1 MMDFNQEN
9 LFGQIE
15 DLQELSF
22 IERPVR
28 RYLKTPEE
36 IERLTVDEELNDI
49 ERAVYLLSNS
59 SHQHCIV
66 RNWGGGSV
74 ASYQS
79 PRSFSSSQAYGDFS
93 REKIMFQ
100 KSTEDISSGQDVQ
113 RTSVVVNLPNLIRQN
128 TSETLRRV
136 VPKIREV
143 LHVAGVEMQLAAAV
157 SFLVI
162 LQEELVSVAAYIH
175 SFLPTILVNLDH
187 KDTVVSNAWLET
199 LLTVINAL
207 PKETIRQ
214 EILSPLVSKAQ
225 LSQTIQSRL
234 ASCKILG
241 KVSRKFESHIIKRD
255 ILPLVRSLCQ
265 DVEYEV
271 RSCMC
276 RQLEY
281 IAQGIGVE
289 QTKIVILPEL
299 VELARDEGSSVRIA
313 AFDTIVNLLVMFD
326 SDDRTQI
333 IFPLVMMFCEKSF
346 KADETILAPLSHQLG
361 KLCHGLSDGLV
372 GCPRIQR
379 NINQMENIAEPWQM
393 ELNPDNWNLT
403 DEQHLWFLDFYK
415 KFSTLGLQH
424 ENGQNEH
431 LTQFYAAEMD
441 AKYASVRQNCAYNLP
456 AMILFVNPKCFYT
469 ELYPIFSTFCHDPET
484 LVRRTVATGFHEVIK
499 LLGSSVHLVHKELI
513 VLLQDESLEVLDA
526 LLDHL
531 PEILRFVITG
541 GDQVGTENKVHI
553 PDLIPALSMAEQRA
567 ATSLKWRIHEKL
579 LLTFACLPQ
588 VISSDQIYYK
598 FLPIMFRIMT
608 TNNVLP
614 VQRATARTLC
624 VFVRY
629 NRKQEQRQEICS
641 KIVEQLG
648 QGKSCWN
655 RLRFL
660 DTCECIMDL
669 FSKAFFC
676 KYFFMP
682 TLELSNDP
690 VANVRIKF
698 CYMLPKLKSV
708 LNLPAD
714 KLLLQQLDLCIR
726 KLLCHEKDKDVTA
739 VVRVISLELDR
750 IETSVECFPKRLQE
764 KDLLDHK
771 KEKEEN
777 LLLEMEDMEK
787 RGESKSMNE
796 KKSVS
801 SFNKDGKKRNKL
813 SRSRSLGGRVAP
825 PKLISDKPTMKL
837 TITSNSQI
845 TTTTKNALLSF
856 DGTSQSHSSSSGGPS
871 SLPPC
876 SRFYS
881 TNSSEQK
888 TNGSKDTLPKKF
900 NLKSR
905 KSNP

>member
-1 MMDFNQEN
+1 MDFNQEN

-49 ERAVYLLSNS
+49 ERAVYLLS
-59 SHQHCIV
+59 
-66 RNWGGGSV
+66 
-74 ASYQS
+74 
-79 PRSFSSSQAYGDFS
+79 
-93 REKIMFQ
+93 
-100 KSTEDISSGQDVQ
+100 SGQDVQ
-113 RTSVVVNLPNLIRQN
+113 RTSVVVNLPNLMRQN
-128 TSETLRRV
+128 TSETIRRV

-157 SFLVI
+157 SFLTI
-162 LQEELVSVAAYIH
+162 LQEELVSIVAYIH
-175 SFLPTILVNLDH
+175 SFLPIILANLDH
-187 KDTVVSNAWLET
+187 RDTVVSNAWLET

-241 KVSRKFESHIIKRD
+241 KVARKFESHIIKRD
-255 ILPLVRSLCQ
+255 ILPLVKSLCQ

-276 RQLEY
+276 RQLEF

-289 QTKIVILPEL
+289 QTKSAILPEL
-299 VELARDEGSSVRIA
+299 VELAKDEGSSVRIA

-361 KLCHGLSDGLV
+361 KLCHGLSG
-372 GCPRIQR
+372 
-379 NINQMENIAEPWQM
+379 
-393 ELNPDNWNLT
+393 NLT
-403 DEQHLWFLDFYK
+403 EEQHSWFLDFYK

-424 ENGQNEH
+424 ENGQSDH
-431 LTQFYAAEMD
+431 TTQFYAADMD
-441 AKYASVRQNCAYNLP
+441 AKYVSVRQNCAYNLP
-456 AMILFVNPKCFYT
+456 AMILFVDPKCFYS
-469 ELYPIFSTFCHDPET
+469 ELYPTFSTLCHDPET

-499 LLGSSVHLVHKELI
+499 LLGSGVHIVHKELI
-513 VLLQDESLEVLDA
+513 ALLQDESLEVLDA

-541 GDQVGTENKVHI
+541 GDHVGSESKVHI
-553 PDLIPALSMAEQRA
+553 PDLIPALSVAEQRA

-579 LLTFACLPQ
+579 LLTFSCLPQ

-614 VQRATARTLC
+614 VQRASARTLC

-641 KIVEQLG
+641 KLIEQLG
-648 QGKSCWN
+648 QGRSCWN

-660 DTCECIMDL
+660 DTCENIMDL

-676 KYFFMP
+676 KYFFLP
-682 TLELSNDP
+682 VLELSSDP
-690 VANVRIKF
+690 VPNVRIKF
-698 CYMLPKLKSV
+698 CYMLPKLKSA
-708 LNLPAD
+708 LKLPAD
-714 KLLLQQLDLCIR
+714 KYLLQQLELCVR
-726 KLLCHEKDKDVTA
+726 KLLCQEKDKDVTA
-739 VVRVISLELDR
+739 IVRIITLELDR
-750 IETSVECFPKRLQE
+750 MEISMESFPKRLQE

-787 RGESKSMNE
+787 RGEIKSMNE
-796 KKSVS
+796 KKLLS
-801 SFNKDGKKRNKL
+801 SFNKDGKKKTKL
-813 SRSRSLGGRVAP
+813 GRSRSLGGRVAP
-825 PKLISDKPTMKL
+825 PKITTDKSAMKL
-837 TITSNSQI
+837 TSAASNSQI
-845 TTTTKNALLSF
+845 STATKNALLSF
-856 DGTSQSHSSSSGGPS
+856 DGTLQSHSSSSGGPS
-871 SLPPC
+871 NLPSCP

-881 TNSSEQK
+881 ANSNEQK
-888 TNGSKDTLPKKF
+888 TNWGKAESQIL
-900 NLKSR
+900 NNMERNVALHG
-905 KSNP
+905 

>member
-1 MMDFNQEN
+1 MDFNQEN

-49 ERAVYLLSNS
+49 ERAVYLLS
-59 SHQHCIV
+59 
-66 RNWGGGSV
+66 
-74 ASYQS
+74 
-79 PRSFSSSQAYGDFS
+79 
-93 REKIMFQ
+93 
-100 KSTEDISSGQDVQ
+100 SGQDVQ
-113 RTSVVVNLPNLIRQN
+113 RTSVVVNLPNLMRQN
-128 TSETLRRV
+128 TSETIRRV

-157 SFLVI
+157 SFLTI
-162 LQEELVSVAAYIH
+162 LQEELVSIAAYIH
-175 SFLPTILVNLDH
+175 SFLPIILANLDH
-187 KDTVVSNAWLET
+187 RDTVVSNAWLET

-241 KVSRKFESHIIKRD
+241 KVARKFESHIIKRD
-255 ILPLVRSLCQ
+255 ILPLVKSLCQ

-276 RQLEY
+276 RQLEF

-289 QTKIVILPEL
+289 QTKSAILPEL
-299 VELARDEGSSVRIA
+299 VELAKDEGSSVRIA

-361 KLCHGLSDGLV
+361 KLCHGLSG
-372 GCPRIQR
+372 
-379 NINQMENIAEPWQM
+379 
-393 ELNPDNWNLT
+393 NLT

-424 ENGQNEH
+424 ENGQSDH
-431 LTQFYAAEMD
+431 TTQFYAADMD
-441 AKYASVRQNCAYNLP
+441 AKYVSVRQNCAYNLP
-456 AMILFVNPKCFYT
+456 AMILFVDPKCFYS
-469 ELYPIFSTFCHDPET
+469 ELYPTFSTLCHDPET

-499 LLGSSVHLVHKELI
+499 LLGSSVHMVHKELI
-513 VLLQDESLEVLDA
+513 ALLQDESLEVLDA

-541 GDQVGTENKVHI
+541 GDHVGSESKVHV
-553 PDLIPALSMAEQRA
+553 PDLIPALSVAEQRA

-579 LLTFACLPQ
+579 LLTFSCLPQ

-614 VQRATARTLC
+614 VQRASARTLC

-641 KIVEQLG
+641 KLIAQLG
-648 QGKSCWN
+648 QGRSCWN

-676 KYFFMP
+676 KYFFLP
-682 TLELSNDP
+682 VLELSNDP
-690 VANVRIKF
+690 VPNVRIKF
-698 CYMLPKLKSV
+698 CYMLPKLKSA
-708 LNLPAD
+708 LKLPAD
-714 KLLLQQLDLCIR
+714 KYLLQQLELCVR
-726 KLLCHEKDKDVTA
+726 KLLCQEKDKDVTA
-739 VVRVISLELDR
+739 IVRIITLELDR
-750 IETSVECFPKRLQE
+750 METSMESFPKRLQE

-796 KKSVS
+796 KKLLS
-801 SFNKDGKKRNKL
+801 SFNKDGKKRTKL
-813 SRSRSLGGRVAP
+813 GRSRSLGGRVCP
-825 PKLISDKPTMKL
+825 PKIATDKSAMKL
-837 TITSNSQI
+837 TSAASNSQI
-845 TTTTKNALLSF
+845 ATSTKNALMSF
-856 DGTSQSHSSSSGGPS
+856 DGTLQSHSSSSGGPS
-871 SLPPC
+871 NLPSC
-876 SRFYS
+876 SSRFYS
-881 TNSSEQK
+881 ANSNEQK
-888 TNGSKDTLPKKF
+888 TNGGKDTLPKKF

>member
-59 SHQHCIV
+59 SYQHSIV

-74 ASYQS
+74 TSYQS
-79 PRSFSSSQAYGDFS
+79 PLSFSSSQIYRDFG
-93 REKIMFQ
+93 REKVVFQ
-100 KSTEDISSGQDVQ
+100 KPTGDISSGQDVQ
-113 RTSVVVNLPNLIRQN
+113 RTSVVVNLPNLMRQN
-128 TSETLRRV
+128 TSETIRRV

-157 SFLVI
+157 SFLTI
-162 LQEELVSVAAYIH
+162 LQEELVSITAYIH
-175 SFLPTILVNLDH
+175 SFLPIILANLDH
-187 KDTVVSNAWLET
+187 RDTVVSNAWLET

-225 LSQTIQSRL
+225 LSQTVQSRL

-241 KVSRKFESHIIKRD
+241 KVARKFESHIIKRD
-255 ILPLVRSLCQ
+255 ILPLVKSLCQ

-276 RQLEY
+276 RQLEF

-289 QTKIVILPEL
+289 QTKTAILPEL

-346 KADETILAPLSHQLG
+346 KADESILAPLSHQLG
-361 KLCHGLSDGLV
+361 KLCHGLSGKF
-372 GCPRIQR
+372 R
-379 NINQMENIAEPWQM
+379 
-393 ELNPDNWNLT
+393 NLT
-403 DEQHLWFLDFYK
+403 NEQHMWFLDFYK
-415 KFSTLGLQH
+415 KFSTLGLQQ
-424 ENGQNEH
+424 ENGQSDH
-431 LTQFYAAEMD
+431 TTQFYAADMD
-441 AKYASVRQNCAYNLP
+441 AKYVSVRQNCAYNLP
-456 AMILFVNPKCFYT
+456 AMILFVDPKCFYS
-469 ELYPIFSTFCHDPET
+469 ELYPTFSTLCHDPET

-499 LLGSSVHLVHKELI
+499 LLGSSVHTVHKELI
-513 VLLQDESLEVLDA
+513 ALLQDESLEVLDA

-531 PEILRFVITG
+531 PEILRCVITG
-541 GDQVGTENKVHI
+541 GDHAGSETK
-553 PDLIPALSMAEQRA
+553 
-567 ATSLKWRIHEKL
+567 
-579 LLTFACLPQ
+579 
-588 VISSDQIYYK
+588 
-598 FLPIMFRIMT
+598 
-608 TNNVLP
+608 NVLP
-614 VQRATARTLC
+614 VQRASARTLC

-641 KIVEQLG
+641 KLVEQLG

-676 KYFFMP
+676 KYFFLP
-682 TLELSNDP
+682 VLELSNDP
-690 VANVRIKF
+690 VPNVRIKF
-698 CYMLPKLKSV
+698 CYMLPKLKSA
-708 LNLPAD
+708 LKLPAD
-714 KLLLQQLDLCIR
+714 KHLLQQLELCVR
-726 KLLCHEKDKDVTA
+726 KLLCQEKDKDVTA
-739 VVRVISLELDR
+739 IVRIITLELDR
-750 IETSVECFPKRLQE
+750 METSTESFPKRLQE

-787 RGESKSMNE
+787 RGESKLMNE
-796 KKSVS
+796 KKLLS
-801 SFNKDGKKRNKL
+801 SFNKDGKRKTKL
-813 SRSRSLGGRVAP
+813 GRSRSLGGRVAP
-825 PKLISDKPTMKL
+825 PKITTDKSTMKL
-837 TITSNSQI
+837 TSAASNSQI
-845 TTTTKNALLSF
+845 ATTTKNALLSF
-856 DGTSQSHSSSSGGPS
+856 DGMLQSHSSSSGGTA
-871 SLPPC
+871 SLPTC
-876 SRFYS
+876 SSRFYS
-881 TNSSEQK
+881 ANSNEHK
-888 TNGSKDTLPKKF
+888 TNGGKDTLPKKF

>member
-113 RTSVVVNLPNLIRQN
+113 RTSVVVNLPNLMRQN
-128 TSETLRRV
+128 TPETLRRV

-157 SFLVI
+157 SFLAI
-162 LQEELVSVAAYIH
+162 LQDELVSVAAYIH
-175 SFLPTILVNLDH
+175 AFLPTILMNLDH

-281 IAQGIGVE
+281 IAQGIGIE

-361 KLCHGLSDGLV
+361 KLCHGLSG
-372 GCPRIQR
+372 
-379 NINQMENIAEPWQM
+379 
-393 ELNPDNWNLT
+393 NLT
-403 DEQHLWFLDFYK
+403 DEQHMWFLDFYK

-424 ENGQNEH
+424 ENGQSEH

-441 AKYASVRQNCAYNLP
+441 AKYASVRQNCAYNFP
-456 AMILFVNPKCFYT
+456 AMILFVNPQCFYT
-469 ELYPIFSTFCHDPET
+469 ELYPIFSTLCHDPET

-531 PEILRFVITG
+531 PEILRFVIAG

-614 VQRATARTLC
+614 VQRASARTLC

-641 KIVEQLG
+641 KIIEQLG

-690 VANVRIKF
+690 VPNVRIKF
-698 CYMLPKLKSV
+698 CYMLPKLKSA
-708 LNLPAD
+708 LKLPAD
-714 KLLLQQLDLCIR
+714 KLLLQQLDLCVR
-726 KLLCHEKDKDVTA
+726 KLLCQEKDKDVTA
-739 VVRVISLELDR
+739 VVRITLELDR
-750 IETSVECFPKRLQE
+750 IETSVDCFPKRLQE

-777 LLLEMEDMEK
+777 LLLEMEDIEK
-787 RGESKSMNE
+787 RGESKLLNE
-796 KKSVS
+796 KKSAVS

-813 SRSRSLGGRVAP
+813 GRSRSLGGRVAP
-825 PKLISDKPTMKL
+825 PKLISDKPTTKL

-845 TTTTKNALLSF
+845 ATTTKNALLTF
-856 DGTSQSHSSSSGGPS
+856 DGTSQSHSSSSGAPS
-871 SLPPC
+871 SLPPS

>member
-49 ERAVYLLSNS
+49 ERAVYLLS
-59 SHQHCIV
+59 
-66 RNWGGGSV
+66 
-74 ASYQS
+74 
-79 PRSFSSSQAYGDFS
+79 
-93 REKIMFQ
+93 
-100 KSTEDISSGQDVQ
+100 SGQDVQ
-113 RTSVVVNLPNLIRQN
+113 RTSVVVNLPNLMRQN
-128 TSETLRRV
+128 TSETIRRV

-157 SFLVI
+157 SFLTI
-162 LQEELVSVAAYIH
+162 LQEELVSITAYIH
-175 SFLPTILVNLDH
+175 SFLPIILANLDH
-187 KDTVVSNAWLET
+187 RDTVVSNAWLET

-225 LSQTIQSRL
+225 LSQTVQSRL

-241 KVSRKFESHIIKRD
+241 KVARKFESHIIKRD
-255 ILPLVRSLCQ
+255 ILPLVKSLCQ

-276 RQLEY
+276 RQLEF

-289 QTKIVILPEL
+289 QTKTAILPEL

-346 KADETILAPLSHQLG
+346 KADESILAPLSHQLG
-361 KLCHGLSDGLV
+361 KLCHGLSG
-372 GCPRIQR
+372 
-379 NINQMENIAEPWQM
+379 
-393 ELNPDNWNLT
+393 NLT
-403 DEQHLWFLDFYK
+403 NEQHMWFLDFYK
-415 KFSTLGLQH
+415 KFSTLGLQQ
-424 ENGQNEH
+424 ENGQSDH
-431 LTQFYAAEMD
+431 TTQFYAADMD
-441 AKYASVRQNCAYNLP
+441 AKYVSVRQNCAYNLP
-456 AMILFVNPKCFYT
+456 AMILFVDPKCFYS
-469 ELYPIFSTFCHDPET
+469 ELYPTFSTLCHDPET

-499 LLGSSVHLVHKELI
+499 LLGSSVHTVHKELI
-513 VLLQDESLEVLDA
+513 ALLQDESLEVLDA

-531 PEILRFVITG
+531 PEILRCVITG
-541 GDQVGTENKVHI
+541 GDHAGSETKVHV
-553 PDLIPALSMAEQRA
+553 PDLIPALSIAEQRA

-579 LLTFACLPQ
+579 LLTFSCLPQ

-614 VQRATARTLC
+614 VQRASARTLC

-641 KIVEQLG
+641 KLVEQLG

-676 KYFFMP
+676 KYFFLP
-682 TLELSNDP
+682 VLELSNDP
-690 VANVRIKF
+690 VPNVRIKF
-698 CYMLPKLKSV
+698 CYMLPKLKSA
-708 LNLPAD
+708 LKLPAD
-714 KLLLQQLDLCIR
+714 KHLLQQLELCVR
-726 KLLCHEKDKDVTA
+726 KLLCQEKDKDVTA
-739 VVRVISLELDR
+739 IVRIITLELDR
-750 IETSVECFPKRLQE
+750 METSTESFPKRLQE

-787 RGESKSMNE
+787 RGESKLMNE
-796 KKSVS
+796 KKLLS
-801 SFNKDGKKRNKL
+801 SFNKDGKRKTKL
-813 SRSRSLGGRVAP
+813 GRSRSLGGRVAP
-825 PKLISDKPTMKL
+825 PKITTDKSTMKL
-837 TITSNSQI
+837 TSAASNSQI
-845 TTTTKNALLSF
+845 ATTTKNALLSF
-856 DGTSQSHSSSSGGPS
+856 DGMLQSHSSSSGGTA
-871 SLPPC
+871 SLPTC
-876 SRFYS
+876 SSRFYS
-881 TNSSEQK
+881 ANSNEHK
-888 TNGSKDTLPKKF
+888 TNGGKDTLPKKF

>member
-1 MMDFNQEN
+1 MDFNQEN

-49 ERAVYLLSNS
+49 ERAVYLLS
-59 SHQHCIV
+59 
-66 RNWGGGSV
+66 
-74 ASYQS
+74 
-79 PRSFSSSQAYGDFS
+79 
-93 REKIMFQ
+93 
-100 KSTEDISSGQDVQ
+100 SGQDVQ
-113 RTSVVVNLPNLIRQN
+113 RTSVVVNLPNLMRQN
-128 TSETLRRV
+128 TSETIRRV

-157 SFLVI
+157 SFLTI
-162 LQEELVSVAAYIH
+162 LQEELVSIAAYIH
-175 SFLPTILVNLDH
+175 SFLPIILANLDH
-187 KDTVVSNAWLET
+187 RDTVVSNAWLET

-241 KVSRKFESHIIKRD
+241 KVARKFESHIIKRD
-255 ILPLVRSLCQ
+255 ILPLVKSLCQ

-276 RQLEY
+276 RQLEF

-289 QTKIVILPEL
+289 QTKSAILPEL
-299 VELARDEGSSVRIA
+299 VELAKDEGSSVRIA
-313 AFDTIVNLLVMFD
+313 AFDTIVNLLVIFD

-361 KLCHGLSDGLV
+361 KLCHGLSG
-372 GCPRIQR
+372 
-379 NINQMENIAEPWQM
+379 
-393 ELNPDNWNLT
+393 NLT

-424 ENGQNEH
+424 ENGQSDH
-431 LTQFYAAEMD
+431 TTQFYAADMD
-441 AKYASVRQNCAYNLP
+441 AKYVSVRQNCAYNLP
-456 AMILFVNPKCFYT
+456 AMILFVDPKCFYS
-469 ELYPIFSTFCHDPET
+469 ELYPTFSTLCHDPET

-499 LLGSSVHLVHKELI
+499 LLGSSVHIVHKELI
-513 VLLQDESLEVLDA
+513 ALLQDESLEVLDA

-541 GDQVGTENKVHI
+541 GDHVGSESKVHV
-553 PDLIPALSMAEQRA
+553 PDLIPALSVAEQRA

-579 LLTFACLPQ
+579 LLTFSCLPQ

-598 FLPIMFRIMT
+598 FLPMMFRIMT

-614 VQRATARTLC
+614 VQRASARTLC

-641 KIVEQLG
+641 KLIAQLG
-648 QGKSCWN
+648 QGRSCWN

-676 KYFFMP
+676 KYFFLP
-682 TLELSNDP
+682 VLELSNDP
-690 VANVRIKF
+690 VPNVRIKF
-698 CYMLPKLKSV
+698 CYMLPKLKSA
-708 LNLPAD
+708 LKLPAD
-714 KLLLQQLDLCIR
+714 KYLLQQLELCVR
-726 KLLCHEKDKDVTA
+726 KLLCQEKDKDVTA
-739 VVRVISLELDR
+739 IVRIITLELDR
-750 IETSVECFPKRLQE
+750 MEMSMESFPKRLQE

-796 KKSVS
+796 KKLLS
-801 SFNKDGKKRNKL
+801 SFNKDGKRRTKL
-813 SRSRSLGGRVAP
+813 GRSRSLGGRVCP
-825 PKLISDKPTMKL
+825 PKIATDKSAM
-837 TITSNSQI
+837 
-845 TTTTKNALLSF
+845 
-856 DGTSQSHSSSSGGPS
+856 
-871 SLPPC
+871 
-876 SRFYS
+876 
-881 TNSSEQK
+881 
-888 TNGSKDTLPKKF
+888 
-900 NLKSR
+900 
-905 KSNP
+905 

>member
-1 MMDFNQEN
+1 MDLNPEN
-9 LFGQIE
+9 VFAQMG

-28 RYLKTPEE
+28 RYLKTAEE

-49 ERAVYLLSNS
+49 ERAVYLLS
-59 SHQHCIV
+59 
-66 RNWGGGSV
+66 
-74 ASYQS
+74 
-79 PRSFSSSQAYGDFS
+79 
-93 REKIMFQ
+93 
-100 KSTEDISSGQDVQ
+100 SGQDVQ
-113 RTSVVVNLPNLIRQN
+113 RTSVVVNLPKLMRQN
-128 TSETLRRV
+128 TSETIRRV

-143 LHVAGVEMQLAAAV
+143 LHVAGVEMQLVAAV
-157 SFLVI
+157 AFLTI
-162 LQEELVSVAAYIH
+162 LQEELVSTAAYIH
-175 SFLPTILVNLDH
+175 SFLPIILVNLDH

-241 KVSRKFESHIIKRD
+241 RIARKFESHVIKRD

-289 QTKIVILPEL
+289 QTKTAILPEL
-299 VELARDEGSSVRIA
+299 VELARDEGSTVRVA

-346 KADETILAPLSHQLG
+346 KTDETILAPLSHQLG
-361 KLCHGLSDGLV
+361 KLCHGLSG
-372 GCPRIQR
+372 
-379 NINQMENIAEPWQM
+379 
-393 ELNPDNWNLT
+393 NLT

-415 KFSTLGLQH
+415 KFSSLGLQH
-424 ENGQNEH
+424 ENGQSEH

-456 AMILFVNPKCFYT
+456 AMILFVDPKCFYT
-469 ELYPIFSTFCHDPET
+469 ELYPTFSTLCHDPET
-484 LVRRTVATGFHEVIK
+484 SVRRTVATGFH
-499 LLGSSVHLVHKELI
+499 
-513 VLLQDESLEVLDA
+513 EVLDA

-531 PEILRFVITG
+531 PEILRFIVKG
-541 GDQVGTENKVHI
+541 GDHVGTENKVHI

-579 LLTFACLPQ
+579 LLTFSCLPQ

-614 VQRATARTLC
+614 VQRASARTLC

-641 KIVEQLG
+641 KIIEQLG

-660 DTCECIMDL
+660 DTCECIMEL

-676 KYFFMP
+676 KYFFLP
-682 TLELSNDP
+682 VLELSNDP
-690 VANVRIKF
+690 VPNVRIKF

-708 LNLPAD
+708 LKLPAD
-714 KLLLQQLDLCIR
+714 KHLLQQLDLCVR
-726 KLLCHEKDKDVTA
+726 KLLCQEKDKDVTA
-739 VVRVISLELDR
+739 VVRVITLELDR
-750 IETSVECFPKRLQE
+750 IETSMECFPKRLQE
-764 KDLLDHK
+764 EDLLDHK
-771 KEKEEN
+771 KEKEEH

-787 RGESKSMNE
+787 RIESKAVNE
-796 KKSVS
+796 KKLVS
-801 SFNKDGKKRNKL
+801 SLNKDGKKKNKL
-813 SRSRSLGGRVAP
+813 ARSRSLGARVAP

-837 TITSNSQI
+837 TAISNSQI
-845 TTTTKNALLSF
+845 APTAKNALLPF
-856 DGTSQSHSSSSGGPS
+856 DSTSQSHSSASGGLSHLPS
-871 SLPPC
+871 C

-881 TNSSEQK
+881 NEQK
-888 TNGSKDTLPKKF
+888 PNGSKDTLPKKF

>member
-1 MMDFNQEN
+1 MDFNQEN

-49 ERAVYLLSNS
+49 ERAVYLLS
-59 SHQHCIV
+59 
-66 RNWGGGSV
+66 
-74 ASYQS
+74 
-79 PRSFSSSQAYGDFS
+79 
-93 REKIMFQ
+93 
-100 KSTEDISSGQDVQ
+100 SGQDVQ
-113 RTSVVVNLPNLIRQN
+113 RTSVVVNLPNLMRQN
-128 TSETLRRV
+128 TSETIRRV

-157 SFLVI
+157 SFLTI
-162 LQEELVSVAAYIH
+162 LQEELVSIAAYIH
-175 SFLPTILVNLDH
+175 SFLPIILANLDH
-187 KDTVVSNAWLET
+187 RDTVVSNAWLET

-255 ILPLVRSLCQ
+255 ILPLVKSLCQ

-276 RQLEY
+276 RQLEF

-289 QTKIVILPEL
+289 QTKSAILPEL

-361 KLCHGLSDGLV
+361 KLCHGLSG
-372 GCPRIQR
+372 
-379 NINQMENIAEPWQM
+379 
-393 ELNPDNWNLT
+393 NLT

-424 ENGQNEH
+424 ENGQSEH
-431 LTQFYAAEMD
+431 TTQFYAADVD
-441 AKYASVRQNCAYNLP
+441 AKYVSVRQNCAYNLP
-456 AMILFVNPKCFYT
+456 AMILFVDPKCFYS
-469 ELYPIFSTFCHDPET
+469 ELYPTFSTLCHDPET

-499 LLGSSVHLVHKELI
+499 LLGSSVHIVHKELI
-513 VLLQDESLEVLDA
+513 ALLQDESLEVLDA

-541 GDQVGTENKVHI
+541 GDHVGAENKVHV
-553 PDLIPALSMAEQRA
+553 PDLIPALSVAEQRA

-579 LLTFACLPQ
+579 LLTFSCLPQ

-614 VQRATARTLC
+614 VQRASARTLC

-641 KIVEQLG
+641 KLIEQLG
-648 QGKSCWN
+648 QGRSCWN

-676 KYFFMP
+676 KYFFLP
-682 TLELSNDP
+682 VLELSNDP
-690 VANVRIKF
+690 VPNVRIKF
-698 CYMLPKLKSV
+698 CYMLPKLKSA
-708 LNLPAD
+708 LKLPAD
-714 KLLLQQLDLCIR
+714 KHLLQQLELCVR
-726 KLLCHEKDKDVTA
+726 KLLCQEKDKDVTA
-739 VVRVISLELDR
+739 IVRIITLELDR
-750 IETSVECFPKRLQE
+750 MEMSMESFPKRLQE

-771 KEKEEN
+771 KEKEEI

-787 RGESKSMNE
+787 RGEGKSMNE
-796 KKSVS
+796 KKLLS
-801 SFNKDGKKRNKL
+801 SFNKDGKKKTKL
-813 SRSRSLGGRVAP
+813 GRSRSLGGRVAP
-825 PKLISDKPTMKL
+825 PKITSDKSTMKL
-837 TITSNSQI
+837 TTASSNSQI
-845 TTTTKNALLSF
+845 ATTKNALLSF
-856 DGTSQSHSSSSGGPS
+856 DGTLQSHSSSSGGPS
-871 SLPPC
+871 NLPSC
-876 SRFYS
+876 SSRFYS
-881 TNSSEQK
+881 ANSNEQK
-888 TNGSKDTLPKKF
+888 TNGGRDTLPKKF

>member
-59 SHQHCIV
+59 SHQHCYV

-79 PRSFSSSQAYGDFS
+79 SRSFSSSQALGDFN
-93 REKIMFQ
+93 REKIVFQ

-113 RTSVVVNLPNLIRQN
+113 RTSVVVNLPNLMRQN
-128 TSETLRRV
+128 TSETIRRV

-157 SFLVI
+157 SFLTI
-162 LQEELVSVAAYIH
+162 LQEELVSIAAYIH
-175 SFLPTILVNLDH
+175 SFLPIILVNLDH

-225 LSQTIQSRL
+225 LSQTVQSRL

-241 KVSRKFESHIIKRD
+241 RIARKFESHVIKRD

-289 QTKIVILPEL
+289 QTKIAILPEL

-361 KLCHGLSDGLV
+361 KLCHGLSG
-372 GCPRIQR
+372 
-379 NINQMENIAEPWQM
+379 
-393 ELNPDNWNLT
+393 NLT

-424 ENGQNEH
+424 ENGQSEH

-456 AMILFVNPKCFYT
+456 AMILFVDPKCFYT
-469 ELYPIFSTFCHDPET
+469 ELYPTFSTLCHDPET

-499 LLGSSVHLVHKELI
+499 LLGSGVHVVHKELI
-513 VLLQDESLEVLDA
+513 ALLQDESLEVLDA

-531 PEILRFVITG
+531 PEILRFIITG
-541 GDQVGTENKVHI
+541 GDHVGTENKVHI

-579 LLTFACLPQ
+579 LLTFSCLPQ

-614 VQRATARTLC
+614 VQRASARTLC

-629 NRKQEQRQEICS
+629 NRKQEQRQEVCS
-641 KIVEQLG
+641 KLIEQLG

-669 FSKAFFC
+669 FSKSFFC
-676 KYFFMP
+676 KYFFLP
-682 TLELSNDP
+682 VLELSNDP
-690 VANVRIKF
+690 VPNVRIKF
-698 CYMLPKLKSV
+698 CYMLPKLKSA
-708 LNLPAD
+708 LKLPAD
-714 KLLLQQLDLCIR
+714 KHLLQQLDLCVR
-726 KLLCHEKDKDVTA
+726 KLLCQEKDRDVTA
-739 VVRVISLELDR
+739 VITLELDR

-787 RGESKSMNE
+787 RESKTVNE
-796 KKSVS
+796 KKLVS
-801 SFNKDGKKRNKL
+801 SFNKDGKKKNKL
-813 SRSRSLGGRVAP
+813 GRSRSLGGRVAP
-825 PKLISDKPTMKL
+825 PKLISDKPTTKL
-837 TITSNSQI
+837 TTTSNSQI
-845 TTTTKNALLSF
+845 VTTTKNALLSF
-856 DGTSQSHSSSSGGPS
+856 DGTSQSHSSSSAGSSNLPS
-871 SLPPC
+871 C

-881 TNSSEQK
+881 PNSNEQK

>member
-49 ERAVYLLSNS
+49 ERAVYLL
-59 SHQHCIV
+59 
-66 RNWGGGSV
+66 
-74 ASYQS
+74 
-79 PRSFSSSQAYGDFS
+79 
-93 REKIMFQ
+93 
-100 KSTEDISSGQDVQ
+100 SSGQDVQ

-361 KLCHGLSDGLV
+361 KLCHGLSG
-372 GCPRIQR
+372 
-379 NINQMENIAEPWQM
+379 
-393 ELNPDNWNLT
+393 NLT

-796 KKSVS
+796 KKSAVS

>member
-49 ERAVYLLSNS
+49 ERAVYLL
-59 SHQHCIV
+59 
-66 RNWGGGSV
+66 G
-74 ASYQS
+74 
-79 PRSFSSSQAYGDFS
+79 
-93 REKIMFQ
+93 
-100 KSTEDISSGQDVQ
+100 SGQDVQ
-113 RTSVVVNLPNLIRQN
+113 RTSVVVNLPNLMRQN
-128 TSETLRRV
+128 TSETIRRV

-143 LHVAGVEMQLAAAV
+143 LHVAGLEMQLAAAV
-157 SFLVI
+157 SFLTI
-162 LQEELVSVAAYIH
+162 LQEELVSIAAYIH
-175 SFLPTILVNLDH
+175 SFLPIILVNLDH
-187 KDTVVSNAWLET
+187 RDTVVSNAWLET

-241 KVSRKFESHIIKRD
+241 KVARKFESHIIKRD
-255 ILPLVRSLCQ
+255 ILPLVKSLCQ

-289 QTKIVILPEL
+289 QTKNAILPEL

-361 KLCHGLSDGLV
+361 KLCHGLSG
-372 GCPRIQR
+372 
-379 NINQMENIAEPWQM
+379 
-393 ELNPDNWNLT
+393 NLT

-424 ENGQNEH
+424 ENGQSEH
-431 LTQFYAAEMD
+431 MNQFYAADVD
-441 AKYASVRQNCAYNLP
+441 AKYVSVRQNCAYNLP
-456 AMILFVNPKCFYT
+456 AMILFVDPKCFCS
-469 ELYPIFSTFCHDPET
+469 ELYPTFSTLCHDPET

-499 LLGSSVHLVHKELI
+499 LLGSSVHIVHKDL
-513 VLLQDESLEVLDA
+513 VALLQDESLEVLDA

-531 PEILRFVITG
+531 PEILRLIITG
-541 GDQVGTENKVHI
+541 GDHVGTESKVHV
-553 PDLIPALSMAEQRA
+553 PDLIPALSVAEQRA

-579 LLTFACLPQ
+579 LLTFSCLPQ

-614 VQRATARTLC
+614 VQRASARTLC

-641 KIVEQLG
+641 KLIEQLG
-648 QGKSCWN
+648 QGRSCWN

-676 KYFFMP
+676 KYFFLP
-682 TLELSNDP
+682 VLELSNDP
-690 VANVRIKF
+690 VPNVRIKF
-698 CYMLPKLKSV
+698 CYMLPKLKST
-708 LNLPAD
+708 LKLPAD
-714 KLLLQQLDLCIR
+714 KHLLQQLELCVK
-726 KLLCHEKDKDVTA
+726 KLLCQEKDKDVTA
-739 VVRVISLELDR
+739 IVRIITLELDR
-750 IETSVECFPKRLQE
+750 MDTTMESFPKRLQE

-771 KEKEEN
+771 KEKEES
-777 LLLEMEDMEK
+777 LLLEMEDVEK

-796 KKSVS
+796 KKLLS
-801 SFNKDGKKRNKL
+801 SFNKDGRKKNKL
-813 SRSRSLGGRVAP
+813 GRSRSLGGRVAP
-825 PKLISDKPTMKL
+825 PKLTSDKSTMKL
-837 TITSNSQI
+837 TTTASNSQI
-845 TTTTKNALLSF
+845 ATTTKNAFLSF
-856 DGTSQSHSSSSGGPS
+856 DGTIQSHSPSSGGPS
-871 SLPPC
+871 NLPSC
-876 SRFYS
+876 SSRFYS
-881 TNSSEQK
+881 ANSNEQK

>member
-49 ERAVYLLSNS
+49 ERAVYLLS
-59 SHQHCIV
+59 
-66 RNWGGGSV
+66 
-74 ASYQS
+74 
-79 PRSFSSSQAYGDFS
+79 
-93 REKIMFQ
+93 
-100 KSTEDISSGQDVQ
+100 SGQDVQ
-113 RTSVVVNLPNLIRQN
+113 RTSVVVNLPNLMRQN
-128 TSETLRRV
+128 TSETIRRV

-157 SFLVI
+157 SFLTI
-162 LQEELVSVAAYIH
+162 LQEELVSIAAYIH
-175 SFLPTILVNLDH
+175 SFLPIILANLDH
-187 KDTVVSNAWLET
+187 RDTVVSNAWLET

-207 PKETIRQ
+207 PTETIRQ

-241 KVSRKFESHIIKRD
+241 KVARKFESHIIKRD
-255 ILPLVRSLCQ
+255 ILPLVKSLCQ

-276 RQLEY
+276 RQLEF

-289 QTKIVILPEL
+289 QTKTAILPEL

-346 KADETILAPLSHQLG
+346 KADESILAPLSHQLG
-361 KLCHGLSDGLV
+361 KLCHGLSG
-372 GCPRIQR
+372 
-379 NINQMENIAEPWQM
+379 
-393 ELNPDNWNLT
+393 NLT

-415 KFSTLGLQH
+415 KFSTLGLQQ
-424 ENGQNEH
+424 ENGQSDH
-431 LTQFYAAEMD
+431 TTQFYAADMD
-441 AKYASVRQNCAYNLP
+441 AKYVSVRQNCAYNLP
-456 AMILFVNPKCFYT
+456 AMILFVDPKCFYS
-469 ELYPIFSTFCHDPET
+469 ELYSTFSTLCHDPET

-499 LLGSSVHLVHKELI
+499 LLGSSVHIVHKELI
-513 VLLQDESLEVLDA
+513 ALLQDESLEVLDA

-531 PEILRFVITG
+531 PEILRCVITG
-541 GDQVGTENKVHI
+541 GDHIGSESKVHI
-553 PDLIPALSMAEQRA
+553 PDLIPALSVAEQRA

-579 LLTFACLPQ
+579 LLTFSCLPQ

-614 VQRATARTLC
+614 VQRASARTLC

-641 KIVEQLG
+641 KLVEQLG

-676 KYFFMP
+676 KYFFLP
-682 TLELSNDP
+682 VLELSNDP
-690 VANVRIKF
+690 VPNVRIKF
-698 CYMLPKLKSV
+698 CYMLPKLKSA
-708 LNLPAD
+708 LKMPAD
-714 KLLLQQLDLCIR
+714 KHLLQQLELCVR
-726 KLLCHEKDKDVTA
+726 KLLCQEKDKDVTA
-739 VVRVISLELDR
+739 IVRIITLELDR
-750 IETSVECFPKRLQE
+750 METNTESFPKRLQE

-787 RGESKSMNE
+787 RGESKLMNE
-796 KKSVS
+796 KKLLS
-801 SFNKDGKKRNKL
+801 SFNKDGKKKTKL
-813 SRSRSLGGRVAP
+813 GRSRSLGGRIAP
-825 PKLISDKPTMKL
+825 PKVASDKSTMKL
-837 TITSNSQI
+837 TSAASNSQI
-845 TTTTKNALLSF
+845 ATTTKNSLLSF
-856 DGTSQSHSSSSGGPS
+856 DGMLQSHSSSSGGTA
-871 SLPPC
+871 SLPTC
-876 SRFYS
+876 SSRFYS
-881 TNSSEQK
+881 TNSNEHK
-888 TNGSKDTLPKKF
+888 TNGGKDTLPKKF

>member
-1 MMDFNQEN
+1 MDFNQDN

-49 ERAVYLLSNS
+49 ERAVFLLCNR
-59 SHQHCIV
+59 SHQHDIV

-79 PRSFSSSQAYGDFS
+79 SRSFSSSQAYGDFN
-93 REKIMFQ
+93 REKIVFQ

-113 RTSVVVNLPNLIRQN
+113 RTSVIVNLPNLMRQN
-128 TSETLRRV
+128 TSETIRRV

-157 SFLVI
+157 SFLTI
-162 LQEELVSVAAYIH
+162 LQEEIVSIAAYIH
-175 SFLPTILVNLDH
+175 SFLPIILVNLDH
-187 KDTVVSNAWLET
+187 KDTVISNAWLET

-225 LSQTIQSRL
+225 LSQTVQSRL

-241 KVSRKFESHIIKRD
+241 QIARKFESHVLQHSVVCHLTGEMHLHACSGVYHIIRIKRD

-289 QTKIVILPEL
+289 QTKIAILPEL

-326 SDDRTQI
+326 NDDRTQI

-361 KLCHGLSDGLV
+361 KLCHGLSG
-372 GCPRIQR
+372 
-379 NINQMENIAEPWQM
+379 
-393 ELNPDNWNLT
+393 NLT

-415 KFSTLGLQH
+415 KFCTLGLQH
-424 ENGQNEH
+424 ENGQSEH

-441 AKYASVRQNCAYNLP
+441 AKYGSVRQNCAYNLP
-456 AMILFVNPKCFYT
+456 AMILFIDPKCFYT
-469 ELYPIFSTFCHDPET
+469 ELYSTFSSLCHDPET

-499 LLGSSVHLVHKELI
+499 LLGPSVHIVHKELI
-513 VLLQDESLEVLDA
+513 ALLQDESLQVLDA

-531 PEILRFVITG
+531 PEILRFIISG
-541 GDQVGTENKVHI
+541 GDHVPTENKVHI

-579 LLTFACLPQ
+579 LLTFSCLPQ

-614 VQRATARTLC
+614 VQRASARTLC

-641 KIVEQLG
+641 KLIEQLG

-660 DTCECIMDL
+660 DICEFIMDL

-676 KYFFMP
+676 KYFFLP
-682 TLELSNDP
+682 VLELSHDP
-690 VANVRIKF
+690 VPNVRIKF
-698 CYMLPKLKSV
+698 CYMLPKLKSA
-708 LNLPAD
+708 LKLPAD
-714 KLLLQQLDLCIR
+714 KHLLQQLDLCVR
-726 KLLCHEKDKDVTA
+726 KLLCQEKDKDVTA
-739 VVRVISLELDR
+739 VVRVITLELDR
-750 IETSVECFPKRLQE
+750 IETSVEC
-764 KDLLDHK
+764 
-771 KEKEEN
+771 
-777 LLLEMEDMEK
+777 EDMEK
-787 RGESKSMNE
+787 RGESKSVNE
-796 KKSVS
+796 KKLAS

-813 SRSRSLGGRVAP
+813 GRSRSLGGCVVP
-825 PKLISDKPTMKL
+825 PKLISDKPMMKL
-837 TITSNSQI
+837 TTTSNSQVG
-845 TTTTKNALLSF
+845 TATKNALLF
-856 DGTSQSHSSSSGGPS
+856 DGTSQNHSLSSVGPS
-871 SLPPC
+871 NMPSC

-881 TNSSEQK
+881 ANSNEQK
-888 TNGSKDTLPKKF
+888 TNGSKEILPKKF
-900 NLKSR
+900 NFICAEQTHKKQWKGKAENRTLNGR
-905 KSNP
+905 KGAFYDQSFHNVHQ

>member
-49 ERAVYLLSNS
+49 ERAVYLLS
-59 SHQHCIV
+59 
-66 RNWGGGSV
+66 
-74 ASYQS
+74 
-79 PRSFSSSQAYGDFS
+79 
-93 REKIMFQ
+93 
-100 KSTEDISSGQDVQ
+100 SGQDVQ
-113 RTSVVVNLPNLIRQN
+113 RTSVVVNLPNLMRQN
-128 TSETLRRV
+128 TSETIRRV

-157 SFLVI
+157 SFLTI
-162 LQEELVSVAAYIH
+162 LQEELVSITAYIH
-175 SFLPTILVNLDH
+175 SFLPIILANLDH
-187 KDTVVSNAWLET
+187 RDTVVSNAWLET

-225 LSQTIQSRL
+225 LSQTVQSRL

-241 KVSRKFESHIIKRD
+241 KVARKFESHIIKRD
-255 ILPLVRSLCQ
+255 ILPLVKSLCQ

-276 RQLEY
+276 RQLEF

-289 QTKIVILPEL
+289 QTKTAILPEL

-346 KADETILAPLSHQLG
+346 KADESILAPLSHQLG
-361 KLCHGLSDGLV
+361 KLCHGLSG
-372 GCPRIQR
+372 
-379 NINQMENIAEPWQM
+379 
-393 ELNPDNWNLT
+393 NLT
-403 DEQHLWFLDFYK
+403 NEQHMWFLDFYK
-415 KFSTLGLQH
+415 KFSTLGLQQ
-424 ENGQNEH
+424 ENGQSDH
-431 LTQFYAAEMD
+431 TTQFYAADMD
-441 AKYASVRQNCAYNLP
+441 AKYVSVRQNCAYNLP
-456 AMILFVNPKCFYT
+456 AMILFVDPKCFYS
-469 ELYPIFSTFCHDPET
+469 ELYPTFSTLCHDPET

-499 LLGSSVHLVHKELI
+499 LLGSSVHTVHKELI
-513 VLLQDESLEVLDA
+513 ALLQDESLEVLDA

-531 PEILRFVITG
+531 PEILRCVITG
-541 GDQVGTENKVHI
+541 GDHPGSETKVHV
-553 PDLIPALSMAEQRA
+553 PDLIPALSIAEQRA

-579 LLTFACLPQ
+579 LLTFSCLPQ

-614 VQRATARTLC
+614 VQRASARTLC

-641 KIVEQLG
+641 KLVEQLG

-676 KYFFMP
+676 KYFFLP
-682 TLELSNDP
+682 VLELSNDP
-690 VANVRIKF
+690 VPNVRIKF
-698 CYMLPKLKSV
+698 CYMLPKLKSA
-708 LNLPAD
+708 LKLPAD
-714 KLLLQQLDLCIR
+714 KHLLQQLELCVR
-726 KLLCHEKDKDVTA
+726 KLLCQEKDKDVTA
-739 VVRVISLELDR
+739 IVRIITLELDR
-750 IETSVECFPKRLQE
+750 METSTESFPKRLQE

-787 RGESKSMNE
+787 RGESKLMNE
-796 KKSVS
+796 KKLLS
-801 SFNKDGKKRNKL
+801 SFNKDGKRKTKL
-813 SRSRSLGGRVAP
+813 GRSRSLGGRVAP
-825 PKLISDKPTMKL
+825 PKITTDKSTMKL
-837 TITSNSQI
+837 TSAASNSQI
-845 TTTTKNALLSF
+845 ATTTKNALLSF
-856 DGTSQSHSSSSGGPS
+856 DGMLQSHSSSSGGTA
-871 SLPPC
+871 SLPTC
-876 SRFYS
+876 SSRFYS
-881 TNSSEQK
+881 TNSNEHK

>member
-1 MMDFNQEN
+1 MDFNQDN

-49 ERAVYLLSNS
+49 ERAVFLLCNR
-59 SHQHCIV
+59 SHQHDIV

-79 PRSFSSSQAYGDFS
+79 SRSFSSSQAYGDFN
-93 REKIMFQ
+93 REKIVFQ

-113 RTSVVVNLPNLIRQN
+113 RTSVIVNLPNLMRQN
-128 TSETLRRV
+128 TSETIRRV

-157 SFLVI
+157 SFLTI
-162 LQEELVSVAAYIH
+162 LQEEIVSIAAYIH
-175 SFLPTILVNLDH
+175 SFLPIILVNLDH
-187 KDTVVSNAWLET
+187 KDTVISNAWLET

-225 LSQTIQSRL
+225 LSQTVQSRL

-241 KVSRKFESHIIKRD
+241 QIARKFESHVLQHSVVCHLTGEMHLHACSGVYHIIRIKRD

-289 QTKIVILPEL
+289 QTKIAILPEL

-326 SDDRTQI
+326 NDDRTQI

-361 KLCHGLSDGLV
+361 KLCHGLSG
-372 GCPRIQR
+372 
-379 NINQMENIAEPWQM
+379 
-393 ELNPDNWNLT
+393 NLT

-415 KFSTLGLQH
+415 KFCTLGLQH
-424 ENGQNEH
+424 ENGQSEH

-441 AKYASVRQNCAYNLP
+441 AKYGSVRQNCAYNLP
-456 AMILFVNPKCFYT
+456 AMILFIDPKCFYT
-469 ELYPIFSTFCHDPET
+469 ELYSTFSSLCHDPET

-499 LLGSSVHLVHKELI
+499 LLGPSVHIVHKELI
-513 VLLQDESLEVLDA
+513 ALLQDESLQVLDA

-531 PEILRFVITG
+531 PEILRFIISG
-541 GDQVGTENKVHI
+541 GDHVPTENKVHI

-579 LLTFACLPQ
+579 LLTFSCLPQ

-614 VQRATARTLC
+614 VQRASARTLC

-641 KIVEQLG
+641 KLIEQLG

-660 DTCECIMDL
+660 DICEFIMDL

-676 KYFFMP
+676 KYFFLP
-682 TLELSNDP
+682 VLELSHDP
-690 VANVRIKF
+690 VPNVRIKF
-698 CYMLPKLKSV
+698 CYMLPKLKSA
-708 LNLPAD
+708 LKLPAD
-714 KLLLQQLDLCIR
+714 KHLLQQLDLCVR
-726 KLLCHEKDKDVTA
+726 KLLCQEKDKDVTA
-739 VVRVISLELDR
+739 VVRVITLELDR

-787 RGESKSMNE
+787 RGESKSVNE
-796 KKSVS
+796 KKLAS

-813 SRSRSLGGRVAP
+813 GRSRSLGGCVVP
-825 PKLISDKPTMKL
+825 PKLISDKPMMKL
-837 TITSNSQI
+837 TTTSNSQVG
-845 TTTTKNALLSF
+845 TATKNALLF
-856 DGTSQSHSSSSGGPS
+856 DGTSQNHSLSSVGPS
-871 SLPPC
+871 NMPSC

-881 TNSSEQK
+881 ANSNEQK
-888 TNGSKDTLPKKF
+888 TNGSKEILPKKF

>member
-49 ERAVYLLSNS
+49 ERAVYLLS
-59 SHQHCIV
+59 
-66 RNWGGGSV
+66 
-74 ASYQS
+74 
-79 PRSFSSSQAYGDFS
+79 
-93 REKIMFQ
+93 
-100 KSTEDISSGQDVQ
+100 SGQDVQ
-113 RTSVVVNLPNLIRQN
+113 RTSVVVNLPNLMRQN
-128 TSETLRRV
+128 TSETIRRV

-157 SFLVI
+157 SFLTI
-162 LQEELVSVAAYIH
+162 LQEELVSIAAYIH
-175 SFLPTILVNLDH
+175 SFLPIILVNLDH
-187 KDTVVSNAWLET
+187 RDTVVSNAWLET

-241 KVSRKFESHIIKRD
+241 KVARKFESHIIKRD
-255 ILPLVRSLCQ
+255 ILPLVKSLCQ

-289 QTKIVILPEL
+289 QTKSAILPEL

-313 AFDTIVNLLVMFD
+313 AFDTIVNLLLMFD

-361 KLCHGLSDGLV
+361 KLCHGLSG
-372 GCPRIQR
+372 
-379 NINQMENIAEPWQM
+379 
-393 ELNPDNWNLT
+393 NLT
-403 DEQHLWFLDFYK
+403 DEQHSWFLDFYK

-424 ENGQNEH
+424 ENGQSEH
-431 LTQFYAAEMD
+431 MSQFYAADVD
-441 AKYASVRQNCAYNLP
+441 AKYVSVRQNCAYNLP
-456 AMILFVNPKCFYT
+456 AMILFVDPKHFYS
-469 ELYPIFSTFCHDPET
+469 ELYPTFSTLCHDPET

-499 LLGSSVHLVHKELI
+499 LLGSSVHIVHKELI
-513 VLLQDESLEVLDA
+513 ALLQDESLEVLDA

-531 PEILRFVITG
+531 PEILRFIITG
-541 GDQVGTENKVHI
+541 GEHVGAESKVHV
-553 PDLIPALSMAEQRA
+553 PDLIPALSVAEQRA

-579 LLTFACLPQ
+579 LLTFSCLPQ

-598 FLPIMFRIMT
+598 FLPMMFRIMT

-614 VQRATARTLC
+614 VQRASARTLC

-629 NRKQEQRQEICS
+629 NRKQEQRQEVCGKLI
-641 KIVEQLG
+641 EQLG
-648 QGKSCWN
+648 QGRSCWN

-676 KYFFMP
+676 KYFFLP
-682 TLELSNDP
+682 VLELSNDP
-690 VANVRIKF
+690 VPNVRIKF
-698 CYMLPKLKSV
+698 CYMLPKLKSA
-708 LNLPAD
+708 LKLPAD
-714 KLLLQQLDLCIR
+714 KHLLQQLELCVR
-726 KLLCHEKDKDVTA
+726 KLLCQEKDKDVTA
-739 VVRVISLELDR
+739 IVRIITLELDR
-750 IETSVECFPKRLQE
+750 METNMESFPKRLQE

-777 LLLEMEDMEK
+777 LLLEMEEMEK
-787 RGESKSMNE
+787 RGESKSVNE
-796 KKSVS
+796 KKILS
-801 SFNKDGKKRNKL
+801 SFNKDGRKKNKL
-813 SRSRSLGGRVAP
+813 GRSRSLGGRVAP
-825 PKLISDKPTMKL
+825 PKLASDKSTTKL
-837 TITSNSQI
+837 TTTASSSQI
-845 TTTTKNALLSF
+845 AASTKNAVLSF
-856 DGTSQSHSSSSGGPS
+856 DGTLQSHSTSSGGPS
-871 SLPPC
+871 NLPSC
-876 SRFYS
+876 SSRFYS
-881 TNSSEQK
+881 ANSNEQK

>member
-1 MMDFNQEN
+1 MDFNQDN

-49 ERAVYLLSNS
+49 ERAVFLLCNR
-59 SHQHCIV
+59 SHQHDIV

-79 PRSFSSSQAYGDFS
+79 SRSFSSSQAYGDFN
-93 REKIMFQ
+93 REKIVFQ

-113 RTSVVVNLPNLIRQN
+113 RTSVIVNLPNLMRQN
-128 TSETLRRV
+128 TSETIRRV

-157 SFLVI
+157 SFLTI
-162 LQEELVSVAAYIH
+162 LQEEIVSIAAYIH
-175 SFLPTILVNLDH
+175 SFLPIILVNLDH
-187 KDTVVSNAWLET
+187 KDTVISNAWLET

-225 LSQTIQSRL
+225 LSQTVQSRL

-241 KVSRKFESHIIKRD
+241 QIARKFESHVIKRD

-289 QTKIVILPEL
+289 QTKIAILPEL

-326 SDDRTQI
+326 NDDRTQI

-361 KLCHGLSDGLV
+361 KLCHGLSG
-372 GCPRIQR
+372 
-379 NINQMENIAEPWQM
+379 
-393 ELNPDNWNLT
+393 NLT

-415 KFSTLGLQH
+415 KFCTLGLQH
-424 ENGQNEH
+424 ENGQSEH

-441 AKYASVRQNCAYNLP
+441 AKYGSVRQNCAYNLP
-456 AMILFVNPKCFYT
+456 AMILFIDPKCFYT
-469 ELYPIFSTFCHDPET
+469 ELYSTFSSLCHDPET

-499 LLGSSVHLVHKELI
+499 LLGPSVHIVHKELI
-513 VLLQDESLEVLDA
+513 ALLQDESLQVLDA

-531 PEILRFVITG
+531 PEILRFIISG
-541 GDQVGTENKVHI
+541 GDHVPTENKVHI

-579 LLTFACLPQ
+579 LLTFSCLPQ

-614 VQRATARTLC
+614 VQRASARTLC

-641 KIVEQLG
+641 KLIEQLG

-660 DTCECIMDL
+660 DICEFIMDL

-676 KYFFMP
+676 KYFFLP
-682 TLELSNDP
+682 VLELSHDP
-690 VANVRIKF
+690 VPNVRIKF
-698 CYMLPKLKSV
+698 CYMLPKLKSA
-708 LNLPAD
+708 LKLPAD
-714 KLLLQQLDLCIR
+714 KHLLQQLDLCVR
-726 KLLCHEKDKDVTA
+726 KLLCQEKDKDVTA
-739 VVRVISLELDR
+739 VVRVITLELDR

-787 RGESKSMNE
+787 RGESKSVNE
-796 KKSVS
+796 KKLAS

-813 SRSRSLGGRVAP
+813 GRSRSLGGCVVP
-825 PKLISDKPTMKL
+825 PKLISDKPMMKL
-837 TITSNSQI
+837 TTTSNSQVG
-845 TTTTKNALLSF
+845 TATKNALLF
-856 DGTSQSHSSSSGGPS
+856 DGTSQNHSLSSVGPS
-871 SLPPC
+871 NMPSC

-881 TNSSEQK
+881 ANSNEQK
-888 TNGSKDTLPKKF
+888 TNGSKEILPKKF
-900 NLKSR
+900 NFICAEQTHKKQWKGKAENRTLNGR
-905 KSNP
+905 KGAFYDQSFHNVHQ

>member
-49 ERAVYLLSNS
+49 ERAVYLLS
-59 SHQHCIV
+59 
-66 RNWGGGSV
+66 
-74 ASYQS
+74 
-79 PRSFSSSQAYGDFS
+79 
-93 REKIMFQ
+93 
-100 KSTEDISSGQDVQ
+100 SGQDVQ
-113 RTSVVVNLPNLIRQN
+113 RTSVVVNLPNLMRQN
-128 TSETLRRV
+128 TSETIRRV

-157 SFLVI
+157 SFLTI
-162 LQEELVSVAAYIH
+162 LQEELVSITAYIH
-175 SFLPTILVNLDH
+175 SFLPIILANLDH
-187 KDTVVSNAWLET
+187 RDTVVSNAWLET

-241 KVSRKFESHIIKRD
+241 KVARKFESHIIKRD
-255 ILPLVRSLCQ
+255 ILPLVKSLCQ

-276 RQLEY
+276 RQLEF

-289 QTKIVILPEL
+289 QTKTAILPEL

-346 KADETILAPLSHQLG
+346 KADESILAPLSHQLG
-361 KLCHGLSDGLV
+361 KLCHGLSG
-372 GCPRIQR
+372 
-379 NINQMENIAEPWQM
+379 
-393 ELNPDNWNLT
+393 NLT
-403 DEQHLWFLDFYK
+403 NEQHMWFLDFYK
-415 KFSTLGLQH
+415 KFSTLGLQQ
-424 ENGQNEH
+424 ENGQSDH
-431 LTQFYAAEMD
+431 TTQFYAADMD
-441 AKYASVRQNCAYNLP
+441 AKYVSVRQNCAYNLP
-456 AMILFVNPKCFYT
+456 AMILFVDPKCFYS
-469 ELYPIFSTFCHDPET
+469 ELYPTFSTLCHDPET

-499 LLGSSVHLVHKELI
+499 LLGSSVHTVHKELI
-513 VLLQDESLEVLDA
+513 ALLQDESLEVLDA

-531 PEILRFVITG
+531 PEILRCVITG
-541 GDQVGTENKVHI
+541 GDHTGSETKVHV
-553 PDLIPALSMAEQRA
+553 PDLIPALSIAEQRA

-579 LLTFACLPQ
+579 LLTFSCLPQ

-614 VQRATARTLC
+614 VQRASARTLC

-641 KIVEQLG
+641 KLVEQLG

-676 KYFFMP
+676 KYFFLP
-682 TLELSNDP
+682 VLELSNDP
-690 VANVRIKF
+690 VPNVRIKF
-698 CYMLPKLKSV
+698 CYMLPKLKSA
-708 LNLPAD
+708 LKLPAD
-714 KLLLQQLDLCIR
+714 KHLLQQLELCVR
-726 KLLCHEKDKDVTA
+726 KLLCQEKDKDVTA
-739 VVRVISLELDR
+739 IVRIITLELDR
-750 IETSVECFPKRLQE
+750 METSTESFPKRLQE

-787 RGESKSMNE
+787 RGESKLMNE
-796 KKSVS
+796 KKLLS
-801 SFNKDGKKRNKL
+801 SFNKDGKRKTKL
-813 SRSRSLGGRVAP
+813 GRSRSLGGRVAP
-825 PKLISDKPTMKL
+825 PKITTDKSTMKL
-837 TITSNSQI
+837 TSAASNSQI
-845 TTTTKNALLSF
+845 ATTTKNALLSF
-856 DGTSQSHSSSSGGPS
+856 DGMLQSHSSSSGGTAT
-871 SLPPC
+871 LPTC
-876 SRFYS
+876 SSRFYS
-881 TNSSEQK
+881 ANSNEHK
-888 TNGSKDTLPKKF
+888 TNGGKDTLPKKF

>member
-59 SHQHCIV
+59 SYQHSIV

-74 ASYQS
+74 TSYQS
-79 PRSFSSSQAYGDFS
+79 PLSFSSSQIYRDFG
-93 REKIMFQ
+93 REKVVFQ
-100 KSTEDISSGQDVQ
+100 KPTGDISSGQDVQ
-113 RTSVVVNLPNLIRQN
+113 RTSVVVNLPNLMRQN
-128 TSETLRRV
+128 TSETIRRV

-157 SFLVI
+157 SFLTI
-162 LQEELVSVAAYIH
+162 LQEELVSITAYIH
-175 SFLPTILVNLDH
+175 SFLPIILANLDH
-187 KDTVVSNAWLET
+187 RDTVVSNAWLET

-225 LSQTIQSRL
+225 LSQTVQSRL

-241 KVSRKFESHIIKRD
+241 KVARKFESHIIKRD
-255 ILPLVRSLCQ
+255 ILPLVKSLCQ

-276 RQLEY
+276 RQLEF

-289 QTKIVILPEL
+289 QTKTAILPEL

-346 KADETILAPLSHQLG
+346 KADESILAPLSHQLG
-361 KLCHGLSDGLV
+361 KLCHGLSG
-372 GCPRIQR
+372 
-379 NINQMENIAEPWQM
+379 
-393 ELNPDNWNLT
+393 NLT
-403 DEQHLWFLDFYK
+403 NEQHMWFLDFYK
-415 KFSTLGLQH
+415 KFSTLGLQQ
-424 ENGQNEH
+424 ENGQSDH
-431 LTQFYAAEMD
+431 TTQFYAADMD
-441 AKYASVRQNCAYNLP
+441 AKYVSVRQNCAYNLP
-456 AMILFVNPKCFYT
+456 AMILFVDPKCFYS
-469 ELYPIFSTFCHDPET
+469 ELYPTFSTLCHDPET

-499 LLGSSVHLVHKELI
+499 LLGSSVHTVHKELI
-513 VLLQDESLEVLDA
+513 ALLQDESLEVLDA

-531 PEILRFVITG
+531 PEILRCVITG
-541 GDQVGTENKVHI
+541 GDHPGSETKVHV
-553 PDLIPALSMAEQRA
+553 PDLIPALSIAEQRA

-579 LLTFACLPQ
+579 LLTFSCLPQ

-614 VQRATARTLC
+614 VQRASARTLC

-641 KIVEQLG
+641 KLVEQLG

-676 KYFFMP
+676 KYFFLP
-682 TLELSNDP
+682 VLELSNDP
-690 VANVRIKF
+690 VPNVRIKF
-698 CYMLPKLKSV
+698 CYMLPKLKSA
-708 LNLPAD
+708 LKLPAD
-714 KLLLQQLDLCIR
+714 KHLLQQLELCVR
-726 KLLCHEKDKDVTA
+726 KLLCQEKDKDVTA
-739 VVRVISLELDR
+739 IVRIITLELDR
-750 IETSVECFPKRLQE
+750 METSTESFPKRLQE

-787 RGESKSMNE
+787 RGESKLMNE
-796 KKSVS
+796 KKLLS
-801 SFNKDGKKRNKL
+801 SFNKDGKRKTKL
-813 SRSRSLGGRVAP
+813 GRSRSLGGRVAP
-825 PKLISDKPTMKL
+825 PKITTDKSTMKL
-837 TITSNSQI
+837 TSAASNSQI
-845 TTTTKNALLSF
+845 ATTTKNALLSF
-856 DGTSQSHSSSSGGPS
+856 DGMLQSHSSSSGGTA
-871 SLPPC
+871 SLPTC
-876 SRFYS
+876 SSRFYS
-881 TNSSEQK
+881 TNSNEHK

>member
-1 MMDFNQEN
+1 MDFNQEN

-49 ERAVYLLSNS
+49 ERAVYLLS
-59 SHQHCIV
+59 
-66 RNWGGGSV
+66 
-74 ASYQS
+74 
-79 PRSFSSSQAYGDFS
+79 
-93 REKIMFQ
+93 
-100 KSTEDISSGQDVQ
+100 SGQDVQ
-113 RTSVVVNLPNLIRQN
+113 RTSVVVNLPNLMRQN

-157 SFLVI
+157 SFLTI
-162 LQEELVSVAAYIH
+162 LQEELVSIAAYIH
-175 SFLPTILVNLDH
+175 SFLPIILANLDH
-187 KDTVVSNAWLET
+187 RDTVVSNAWLET

-241 KVSRKFESHIIKRD
+241 KVARKFESHIIKRD
-255 ILPLVRSLCQ
+255 ILPLVKSLCQ

-276 RQLEY
+276 RQLEF

-289 QTKIVILPEL
+289 QTKNAILPEL
-299 VELARDEGSSVRIA
+299 VELAKDEGSSVRIA

-361 KLCHGLSDGLV
+361 KLCHGLSG
-372 GCPRIQR
+372 
-379 NINQMENIAEPWQM
+379 
-393 ELNPDNWNLT
+393 NLT
-403 DEQHLWFLDFYK
+403 EEQHSWFLDFYK

-424 ENGQNEH
+424 ENGQSDH
-431 LTQFYAAEMD
+431 TTQFYAADMD
-441 AKYASVRQNCAYNLP
+441 AKYVSVRQNCAYNLP
-456 AMILFVNPKCFYT
+456 AMILFVDPKCFYS
-469 ELYPIFSTFCHDPET
+469 ELYPTFSTLCHDPET

-499 LLGSSVHLVHKELI
+499 LLGCSVHIVHKELI
-513 VLLQDESLEVLDA
+513 ALLQDESLEVLDA

-541 GDQVGTENKVHI
+541 GDHVGSESKVHI
-553 PDLIPALSMAEQRA
+553 PDLIPALSVAEQRA

-579 LLTFACLPQ
+579 LLTFSCLPQ

-614 VQRATARTLC
+614 VQRASARTLC

-641 KIVEQLG
+641 KLIEQLG
-648 QGKSCWN
+648 QGRSCWN

-676 KYFFMP
+676 KYFFLP
-682 TLELSNDP
+682 VLELSSDP
-690 VANVRIKF
+690 VPNVRIKF
-698 CYMLPKLKSV
+698 CYMLPKLKSA
-708 LNLPAD
+708 LKLPAD
-714 KLLLQQLDLCIR
+714 KYLLQQLELCVR
-726 KLLCHEKDKDVTA
+726 KLLCQEKDKDVTA
-739 VVRVISLELDR
+739 IVRIITLELDR
-750 IETSVECFPKRLQE
+750 MEISIESFPKRLQE

-787 RGESKSMNE
+787 RGEIKSMNE
-796 KKSVS
+796 KKLLS
-801 SFNKDGKKRNKL
+801 SFNKDGKKKTKL
-813 SRSRSLGGRVAP
+813 GRSRSLGGRVAP
-825 PKLISDKPTMKL
+825 PKITTDKSAMKL
-837 TITSNSQI
+837 TSAASNSQI
-845 TTTTKNALLSF
+845 SAATKNALLSF
-856 DGTSQSHSSSSGGPS
+856 DGTLQSHSSSSGGPS
-871 SLPPC
+871 NLPSCP

-881 TNSSEQK
+881 ANSNEQK
-888 TNGSKDTLPKKF
+888 TNGGKDTLPKKF

>member
-49 ERAVYLLSNS
+49 ERAVYLLGDS
-59 SHQHCIV
+59 SHQHFIV

-79 PRSFSSSQAYGDFS
+79 SRSFSSSQTYRDFI
-93 REKIMFQ
+93 RENVVFQ
-100 KSTEDISSGQDVQ
+100 KSTGDISSGQDVQ
-113 RTSVVVNLPNLIRQN
+113 RTSVVVNLPNLMRQN
-128 TSETLRRV
+128 TSETIRRV

-143 LHVAGVEMQLAAAV
+143 LHVAGLEMQLAAAV
-157 SFLVI
+157 SFLTI
-162 LQEELVSVAAYIH
+162 LQEELVSIAAYIH
-175 SFLPTILVNLDH
+175 SFLPIILVNLDH
-187 KDTVVSNAWLET
+187 RDTVVSNAWLET

-241 KVSRKFESHIIKRD
+241 KVARKFESHIIKRD
-255 ILPLVRSLCQ
+255 ILPLVKSLCQ

-289 QTKIVILPEL
+289 QTKNAILPEL

-361 KLCHGLSDGLV
+361 KLCHGLSG
-372 GCPRIQR
+372 
-379 NINQMENIAEPWQM
+379 
-393 ELNPDNWNLT
+393 NLT

-424 ENGQNEH
+424 ENGQSEH
-431 LTQFYAAEMD
+431 MNQFYAADVD
-441 AKYASVRQNCAYNLP
+441 AKYVSVRQNCAYNLP
-456 AMILFVNPKCFYT
+456 AMILFVDPKCFCS
-469 ELYPIFSTFCHDPET
+469 ELYPTFSTLCHDPET

-499 LLGSSVHLVHKELI
+499 LLGSSVHIVHKDL
-513 VLLQDESLEVLDA
+513 VALLQDESLEVLDA

-531 PEILRFVITG
+531 PEILRLIITG
-541 GDQVGTENKVHI
+541 GDHVGTESKVHV
-553 PDLIPALSMAEQRA
+553 PDLIPALSVAEQRA

-579 LLTFACLPQ
+579 LLTFSCLPQ

-614 VQRATARTLC
+614 VQRASARTLC

-641 KIVEQLG
+641 KLIEQLG
-648 QGKSCWN
+648 QGRSCWN

-676 KYFFMP
+676 KYFFLP
-682 TLELSNDP
+682 VLELSNDP
-690 VANVRIKF
+690 VPNVRIKF
-698 CYMLPKLKSV
+698 CYMLPKLKST
-708 LNLPAD
+708 LKLPAD
-714 KLLLQQLDLCIR
+714 KHLLQQLELCVK
-726 KLLCHEKDKDVTA
+726 KLLCQEKDKDVTA
-739 VVRVISLELDR
+739 IVRIITLELDR
-750 IETSVECFPKRLQE
+750 MDTT
-764 KDLLDHK
+764 
-771 KEKEEN
+771 
-777 LLLEMEDMEK
+777 MESEDVEK

-796 KKSVS
+796 KKLLS
-801 SFNKDGKKRNKL
+801 SFNKDGRKKNKL
-813 SRSRSLGGRVAP
+813 GRSRSLGGRVAP
-825 PKLISDKPTMKL
+825 PKLTSDKSTMKL
-837 TITSNSQI
+837 TTTASNSQI
-845 TTTTKNALLSF
+845 ATTTKNAFLSF
-856 DGTSQSHSSSSGGPS
+856 DGTIQSHSPSSGGPS
-871 SLPPC
+871 NLPSC
-876 SRFYS
+876 SSRFYS
-881 TNSSEQK
+881 ANSNEQK

>member
-1 MMDFNQEN
+1 MDLNPEN
-9 LFGQIE
+9 MFTQMG

-36 IERLTVDEELNDI
+36 IERLTVDEKLNDI
-49 ERAVYLLSNS
+49 ERAVYLL
-59 SHQHCIV
+59 
-66 RNWGGGSV
+66 
-74 ASYQS
+74 
-79 PRSFSSSQAYGDFS
+79 
-93 REKIMFQ
+93 
-100 KSTEDISSGQDVQ
+100 SSGQDVQ
-113 RTSVVVNLPNLIRQN
+113 RTSVVVNLPKLMRQN
-128 TSETLRRV
+128 TSETIRRV

-143 LHVAGVEMQLAAAV
+143 LHVAGVEMQLVAAV
-157 SFLVI
+157 SFLTI
-162 LQEELVSVAAYIH
+162 LQEELVSTAAYIH
-175 SFLPTILVNLDH
+175 SFLPIILVNLDH

-199 LLTVINAL
+199 LLAVINAL

-241 KVSRKFESHIIKRD
+241 RIARKFESHIIKRD

-289 QTKIVILPEL
+289 QTKTAILPEL
-299 VELARDEGSSVRIA
+299 VELARDEGSTVRVA

-346 KADETILAPLSHQLG
+346 KTDETILAPLSHQLG
-361 KLCHGLSDGLV
+361 KLCHGLSG
-372 GCPRIQR
+372 
-379 NINQMENIAEPWQM
+379 
-393 ELNPDNWNLT
+393 NLT

-415 KFSTLGLQH
+415 KFSSLGLQH
-424 ENGQNEH
+424 ENGQSEH

-456 AMILFVNPKCFYT
+456 AMILFVDPKCFYT
-469 ELYPIFSTFCHDPET
+469 ELYPTFSTLCHDPET

-499 LLGSSVHLVHKELI
+499 LLGSGVHVVHKELI
-513 VLLQDESLEVLDA
+513 ALLQDESLEVLDA

-531 PEILRFVITG
+531 PEILRFIVTG
-541 GDQVGTENKVHI
+541 GDHVGTENKVHI

-567 ATSLKWRIHEKL
+567 ATSLQWRIHEKL
-579 LLTFACLPQ
+579 LLAFSCLPH
-588 VISSDQIYYK
+588 VISSDQIYYT
-598 FLPIMFRIMT
+598 FLPIMFRIMM

-614 VQRATARTLC
+614 VQRASARTLC

-641 KIVEQLG
+641 KIIEQLG

-660 DTCECIMDL
+660 DTCECIMEL

-676 KYFFMP
+676 KYFFLP
-682 TLELSNDP
+682 VLELSNDP
-690 VANVRIKF
+690 VPNVRIKF

-708 LNLPAD
+708 LKLPAD
-714 KLLLQQLDLCIR
+714 KHLLQQLDLCVR
-726 KLLCHEKDKDVTA
+726 KLLCQEKDKDVTA
-739 VVRVISLELDR
+739 VVRVITLELDR
-750 IETSVECFPKRLQE
+750 IETNIECFPKRLQE
-764 KDLLDHK
+764 EDLLDHK
-771 KEKEEN
+771 KEKEEH

-787 RGESKSMNE
+787 RIENKAVNE
-796 KKSVS
+796 KKLVS
-801 SFNKDGKKRNKL
+801 SLSKDGKKKNKL
-813 SRSRSLGGRVAP
+813 ARSRSLGARVAP
-825 PKLISDKPTMKL
+825 PKLISDKATMKF
-837 TITSNSQI
+837 TAISNSQI
-845 TTTTKNALLSF
+845 APTAKNALLSF
-856 DGTSQSHSSSSGGPS
+856 DSTSQSHSTSAGLSHLPS
-871 SLPPC
+871 C

-881 TNSSEQK
+881 PNSNEQK
-888 TNGSKDTLPKKF
+888 PNGSKDTLPKKF
-900 NLKSR
+900 NFLLLCCHF
-905 KSNP
+905 